1 MKQKNSSKNTYILGG
16 SSFALPKCMLCD
28 NFIEDHDKHTMR
40 CKAFPRGIPSTVIWE
55 PYEKE
60 CNNGI
65 KFEENEYI
73 PPVEYDWWYF
83 YIQKAGKEE
92 VL

>member
-40 CKAFPRGIPSTVIWE
+40 CKAFPRGIPLSLIH
-55 PYEKE
+55 
-60 CNNGI
+60 I
-65 KFEENEYI
+65 
-73 PPVEYDWWYF
+73 
-83 YIQKAGKEE
+83 
-92 VL
+92 

>member
-40 CKAFPRGIPSTVIWE
+40 CKAFPRGIPSTV
-55 PYEKE
+55 
-60 CNNGI
+60 
-65 KFEENEYI
+65 
-73 PPVEYDWWYF
+73 EYDWWYF

>member
-40 CKAFPRGIPSTVIWE
+40 CKAFPRGIPSTIIWE

-65 KFEENEYI
+65 KFEENE
-73 PPVEYDWWYF
+73 
-83 YIQKAGKEE
+83 
-92 VL
+92 